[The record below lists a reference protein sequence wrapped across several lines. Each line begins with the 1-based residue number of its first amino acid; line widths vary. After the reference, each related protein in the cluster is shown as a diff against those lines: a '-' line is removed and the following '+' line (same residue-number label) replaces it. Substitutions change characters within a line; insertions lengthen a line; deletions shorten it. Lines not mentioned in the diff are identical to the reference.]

1 MIHLTTTMMYWNDDD
16 HPEQVRVSDDVLDL
30 LFAIDCKRIPVDH
43 AYPLARALCD
53 ALPWIEDEPGIA
65 VHSIHVAGSQN
76 GWERPQHG
84 TESFLSV
91 PRRARLTVRTPQR
104 HVETLLHA
112 LPGTRLE
119 IAGVSLTVGAGKAK
133 SLSTQTTLFAR
144 YLALDAP
151 GVDTDESLFLS
162 AAAQQLA
169 DLGIRVRKAVCGKT
183 CPLQTPGGPL
193 MSRSLMVAGLTPEE
207 SIRLQQ
213 RGLGRHPLL
222 GCGIFIPHKGIEAV
236 KPAAP

>member
-1 MIHLTTTMMYWNDDD
+1 MMYWNDDD
-16 HPEQVRVSDDVLDL
+16 NPEQVRVPDDVLDL

-43 AYPLARALCD
+43 AYLLARALCD

-91 PRRARLTVRTPQR
+91 PRRTRLAVRASQQS
-104 HVETLLHA
+104 VERLLKE

-119 IAGVSLTVGAGKAK
+119 IAGITLTVGEGKAK
-133 SLSTQTTLFAR
+133 SLSKETTLFAR

-151 GVDTDESLFLS
+151 EADSDESLFLAT
-162 AAAQQLA
+162 AARHLA
-169 DLGIRVRKAVCGKT
+169 DLGIRVRKAVCGRT
-183 CPLQTPGGPL
+183 CPLQTPDGPL
-193 MSRSLMVAGLTPEE
+193 VTRSLMVAGLTLEE

-236 KPAAP
+236 KPTAP